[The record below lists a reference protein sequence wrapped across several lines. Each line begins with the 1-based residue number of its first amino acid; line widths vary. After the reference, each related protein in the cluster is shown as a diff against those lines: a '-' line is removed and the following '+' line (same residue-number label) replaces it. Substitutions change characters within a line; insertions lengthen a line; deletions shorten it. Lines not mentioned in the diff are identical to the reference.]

1 MAKSPG
7 TYDIRQSPAG
17 LRALLL
23 SEIDR
28 QRSSTVDV
36 ANIMYY
42 SRIEAVHAAYRHGD
56 TQTMLRIG
64 DDLGLWPAVDEG

>member
-1 MAKSPG
+1 MTKLA
-7 TYDIRQSPAG
+7 YDIRQSPAG

-28 QRSSTVDV
+28 QRSHEVDS

-42 SRIEAVHAAYRHGD
+42 SRIEAVHTAYRRGD
-56 TQTMLRIG
+56 TRTMLQIG
-64 DDLGLWPAVDEG
+64 DELGLWPATDEG